1 MRKFIK
7 INFCFVLVFLLL
19 FITGCE
25 TQYLG
30 GDRNT
35 KWEKDLNYLQKALP
49 KKHVNLFFRISE
61 EEFNKEIND
70 LKESINT
77 LNDDEIVDGIYK
89 IVASVGEGHTKA
101 YKGFLKKYPL
111 QFYYFDDGIYLINTM
126 DKYKEALNCK
136 LTKINGMD
144 IQSIKNILL
153 PLVSNENE
161 ATIKKCIPTYLNV
174 PDVLH
179 GVKIIDNIDSTKFT
193 FENADGKVFDL
204 QIDALETDKN
214 NEEFIVSDE
223 KDDSYPLYM
232 QKRSLNY
239 WYKYLEDEKTL
250 YFKYN
255 QCLPDEEAG
264 DITNFTNEVLNFIDN
279 NPVEKF
285 VIDMRNNSGGT
296 SGYLD
301 PIIDGIKRRNRNNE
315 KKLFVIVGRETFSA
329 PIVDACKLREETNA
343 TFVGSP
349 TSGKPNHYGEAKGFE
364 LPNSKISIRYST
376 KKFEI
381 SKDEGDAL
389 IPDHIIEISMN
400 DYLNKKDPVLD
411 YIFNVA
417 K

>member
-7 INFCFVLVFLLL
+7 INFCFILIFLLL
-19 FITGCE
+19 FITGCT

-35 KWEKDLNYLQKALP
+35 KWEKDLNYLQQALP

-101 YKGFLKKYPL
+101 YKDFLKKYPL
-111 QFYYFDDGIYLINTM
+111 QFYYFNDDIYLINTI

-136 LTKINGMD
+136 LTKINGID
-144 IQSIKNILL
+144 IQSIKNTLL
-153 PLVSNENE
+153 PLIANENE
-161 ATIKKCIPTYLNV
+161 ATIKKRLPTYLNV
-174 PDVLH
+174 PGVLH
-179 GVKIIDNIDSTKFT
+179 GVKIIDDIDSTKFT
-193 FENADGKVFDL
+193 FENGDGKVFDL

-214 NEEFIVSDE
+214 HEEFIVSEE

-232 QKRSLNY
+232 QKRNLNY
-239 WYKYLEDEKTL
+239 WYKYLEHEKTL

-255 QCLPDEEAG
+255 QCSPDEEAG
-264 DITNFTNEVLNFIDN
+264 NITDFTNDILNFIDN
-279 NPVEKF
+279 NSVEKF

-301 PIIDGIKRRNRNNE
+301 PIIEDIKERNINNK
-315 KKLFVIVGRETFSA
+315 KKLFVIVERETFSA
-329 PIVDACKLREETNA
+329 AIVDACKLREETNA

-349 TSGKPNHYGEAKGFE
+349 TSGKPNHYGELKEFK
-364 LPNSKISIRYST
+364 LPNSKIFIGYST

-381 SKDEGDAL
+381 SKDEGDSL
-389 IPDHIIEISMN
+389 IPDHIVEVSMD

-411 YIFNVA
+411 YILNA
-417 K
+417 PK